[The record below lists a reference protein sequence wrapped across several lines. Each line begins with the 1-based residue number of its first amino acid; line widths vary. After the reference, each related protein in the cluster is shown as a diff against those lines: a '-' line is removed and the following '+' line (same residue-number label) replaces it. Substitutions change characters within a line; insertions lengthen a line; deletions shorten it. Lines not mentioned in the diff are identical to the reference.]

1 MVLVSIIIYKIH
13 NQIQYL
19 LCIQH
24 VQTTKFWTLQ
34 MVFLVKTVFSMQF
47 NVLFMWQNSICQN
60 KNAPQWN
67 LEGQV
72 IRPKTMKQNG
82 LFLTEKKTIKNW
94 IKFDWFFIVD
104 KWNECAKEMY
114 FMVCTTNVL
123 IQQKKVFP
131 FVIYYLGSKKP
142 QMSKGKRI
150 CFFTNNPFE
159 ILLGEILEKNY

>member
-1 MVLVSIIIYKIH
+1 MHQLF
-13 NQIQYL
+13 Q
-19 LCIQH
+19 
-24 VQTTKFWTLQ
+24 TLQ
-34 MVFLVKTVFSMQF
+34 QLFLVQVVFSMQF

-94 IKFDWFFIVD
+94 IEFDWFFIVD
-104 KWNECAKEMY
+104 KWNKCAKEMY
-114 FMVCTTNVL
+114 FMLCTTNVL
-123 IQQKKVFP
+123 IQQKRSLNLS
-131 FVIYYLGSKKP
+131 YYLGSKKP

-150 CFFTNNPFE
+150 CFFQTIPLRSFF
-159 ILLGEILEKNY
+159 G

>member
-1 MVLVSIIIYKIH
+1 
-13 NQIQYL
+13 
-19 LCIQH
+19 
-24 VQTTKFWTLQ
+24 
-34 MVFLVKTVFSMQF
+34 
-47 NVLFMWQNSICQN
+47 MWQNSICQN

-104 KWNECAKEMY
+104 KWNECQRNVFHGMY
-114 FMVCTTNVL
+114 DECAYSA
-123 IQQKKVFP
+123 KKVFP

-150 CFFTNNPFE
+150 CFFTNNPLE
-159 ILLGEILEKNY
+159 ILLGEILEKSIQYDYHHFVVLLEMASLSE